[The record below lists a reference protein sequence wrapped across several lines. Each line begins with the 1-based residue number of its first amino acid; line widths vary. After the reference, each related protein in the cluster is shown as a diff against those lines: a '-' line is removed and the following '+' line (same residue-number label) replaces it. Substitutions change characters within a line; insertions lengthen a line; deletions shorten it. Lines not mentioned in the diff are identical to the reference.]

1 MLWNFTHPM
10 IFKVR
15 FFDITFNDKNTL
27 CNLSDC
33 ILMSVSKLNIWRSQE
48 KISRKLSF
56 NIVISHLNCKLSQQI
71 CDIQNS
77 SIHLKELQI
86 NKKSYVIAKM
96 SITNNL
102 IWYLSWYIMCCLNK
116 SLGLVM
122 MQIFF
127 HDFFMGP
134 PISTLFSSTDLIIL
148 CCPIFEKNK
157 KNPLKECCCPQTK
170 FWDTWTPSQS
180 QLMGYL

>member
-10 IFKVR
+10 SFKVR
-15 FFDITFNDKNTL
+15 FFDIIFDDKNTL

-71 CDIQNS
+71 CNIQNS
-77 SIHLKELQI
+77 SILLKEFQI
-86 NKKSYVIAKM
+86 NKKSNCKM